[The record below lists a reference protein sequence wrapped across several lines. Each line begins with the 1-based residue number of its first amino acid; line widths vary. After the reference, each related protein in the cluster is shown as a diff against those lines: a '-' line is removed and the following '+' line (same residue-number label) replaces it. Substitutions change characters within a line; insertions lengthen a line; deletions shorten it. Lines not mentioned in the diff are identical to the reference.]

1 MEKPAEQT
9 EDNGSSPAERVTV
22 ELLAISESLPAT
34 VTEGG
39 EGEAVPLY
47 IVLWIERDGDIVT
60 RKGVGSV
67 LKEAFEEKQGQR
79 TELVLG

>member
-1 MEKPAEQT
+1 MET
-9 EDNGSSPAERVTV
+9 SWR
-22 ELLAISESLPAT
+22 
-34 VTEGG
+34 
-39 EGEAVPLY
+39 
-47 IVLWIERDGDIVT
+47 